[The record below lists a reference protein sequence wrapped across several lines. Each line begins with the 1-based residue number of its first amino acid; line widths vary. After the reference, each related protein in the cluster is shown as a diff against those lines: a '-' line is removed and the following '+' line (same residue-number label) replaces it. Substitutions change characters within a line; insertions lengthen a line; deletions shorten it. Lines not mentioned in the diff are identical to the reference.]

1 MYDILGSEARQG
13 DEEASGEKESS
24 SFRLENDVH
33 KVRQTSH
40 VELRCGRYMCIG
52 SVEADVAHGS
62 GCVV

>member
-40 VELRCGRYMCIG
+40 V
-52 SVEADVAHGS
+52 
-62 GCVV
+62 